1 MDNMLLD
8 LGQCLTPKVI
18 GISIRVYKF
27 LSRIDRCSMG
37 FISRL
42 INHGNNFLF
51 DDFFFFSVTRFAF
64 TVVQKCSTSLRYV
77 INIACTAK
85 HDH

>member
-8 LGQCLTPKVI
+8 LGQCLTAKLI

-27 LSRIDRCSMG
+27 LSRIDRYSME

-42 INHGNNFLF
+42 INLITIFGNNFLF
-51 DDFFFFSVTRFAF
+51 DDAFFFSVTRSPSPML
-64 TVVQKCSTSLRYV
+64 KNILRYV
-77 INIACTAK
+77 INIAWTAK
-85 HDH
+85 